1 MKSDKLIG
9 EISKD
14 WEWVS
19 FVTRYC
25 TGRNLGNALCEDFKW
40 WVLGAAALVVAI
52 VAWWILG
59 KIAKVY
65 GNWKHRR
72 MLAKVADSE
81 TMNKYRWSGHD
92 MPEALT
98 SADQRAAKPSKS
110 DGIVEK

>member
-1 MKSDKLIG
+1 MKSDRLID
-9 EISKD
+9 ELSKD
-14 WEWVS
+14 WEWAS

-25 TGRNLGNALCEDFKW
+25 TGRNLGNAFCEDFKW

-72 MLAKVADSE
+72 MLAKVADTE
-81 TMNKYRWSGHD
+81 TMRKHVWSGD
-92 MPEALT
+92 SPEA
-98 SADQRAAKPSKS
+98 SPSSEQRAAKSRRPEKS
-110 DGIVEK
+110 